1 MRDYERRKLHRLVRH
16 LKAEVPLTLPVSVR
30 VAKIPKRLKMDGYT
44 TFDGASLSIRIANGR
59 YSTAVDTLV
68 HEWGHALVICA
79 GYEHDAAHFGPEFA
93 RAYQAWERFDP
104 KARK

>member
-16 LKAEVPLTLPVSVR
+16 LKAEVPMGLPVSVR
-30 VAKIPKRLKMDGYT
+30 IVKIPKRIKMDGFT
-44 TFDGASLSIRIANGR
+44 TFDGARLSIRIHNGG
-59 YSTAVDTLV
+59 YSTAVDTLI
-68 HEWGHALVICA
+68 HEWGHALVISA
-79 GYEHDAAHFGPEFA
+79 GYVHDKDHFGPEYA